1 MTHHPAGGVNSHKRP
16 WHTAPP
22 IVEEKQMSN
31 FEVKETE
38 HISRQH
44 AAERLTDVAYA
55 LSAGGT
61 VEFMIAGERVALPIG
76 DGVSLKRELKSDGT
90 KIELELE
97 LSWSTVH
104 VAPAVPTQVTSDS

>member
-1 MTHHPAGGVNSHKRP
+1 
-16 WHTAPP
+16 
-22 IVEEKQMSN
+22 MSN

-61 VEFMIAGERVALPIG
+61 VEFLIAGERVSLPIG
-76 DGVSLKRELKSDGT
+76 DGVSLKRELKSNGT
-90 KIELELE
+90 QIELGLE
-97 LSWSTVH
+97 LSWSTAH
-104 VAPAVPTQVTSDS
+104 VAPAVPTQMASDS